1 MMLSQSIGR
10 RARGALFVL
19 LCCVNLA
26 APAQPKAP
34 SVTARLAPGQSCIPA
49 WPETALGKG
58 QGGTTRLLLRVSPD
72 GAVTSAKV
80 TASSGFADLDQA
92 TIATATQCKFSPGAR
107 SGRSGLA
114 PVVFTHVW
122 ERGFVR
128 STPASGAASRPAARL
143 PCAKLTFPPE
153 SQRNGEQGTVH
164 MSFLIDTDGTVLES
178 NVVKSSGF
186 PALDRAT
193 LDGMATCQFAPA
205 VTNGKPEKSLLS
217 FSYTW
222 TLN

>member
-1 MMLSQSIGR
+1 MQFSSITCR
-10 RARGALFVL
+10 SLGALLIFSS
-19 LCCVNLA
+19 CASSA
-26 APAQPKAP
+26 APVPA
-34 SVTARLAPGQSCIPA
+34 TARLAQGESCIPA
-49 WPETALGKG
+49 WPETAIGKG
-58 QGGTTRLLLRVSPD
+58 KSGTTRLQLRVGPD
-72 GAVTSAKV
+72 GTVSSAKV
-80 TASSGFADLDQA
+80 TSSSGFDDLDQA

-107 SGRSGLA
+107 TGRSALA

-122 ERGFVR
+122 ERGVA
-128 STPASGAASRPAARL
+128 PATVSASRPAARL
-143 PCAKLTFPPE
+143 PCAKMAYPSD

-164 MSFLIDTDGTVLES
+164 MSFLIDVDGTVLES

-193 LDGMATCQFAPA
+193 LDGMAKCQFTSA
-205 VTNGKPEKSLLS
+205 VANGKPERSLLS

>member
-1 MMLSQSIGR
+1 MRSSSITC
-10 RARGALFVL
+10 RALGALL
-19 LCCVNLA
+19 ILSSCASLA
-26 APAQPKAP
+26 APVTP
-34 SVTARLAPGQSCIPA
+34 TARLAPGESCIPA
-49 WPETALGKG
+49 WPETAIGKG
-58 QGGTTRLLLRVSPD
+58 KSGTTRLQLRVGPD
-72 GAVTSAKV
+72 GVVSSAKV
-80 TASSGFADLDQA
+80 MSSSGFDDLDQA

-107 SGRSGLA
+107 TGRSALA

-122 ERGFVR
+122 QRGA
-128 STPASGAASRPAARL
+128 TPATASASRAAARL
-143 PCAKLTFPPE
+143 PCAKMAYPAD
-153 SQRNGEQGTVH
+153 SQRDGEQGTVH
-164 MSFLIDTDGTVLES
+164 MTFLIDADGAVLES

-193 LDGMATCQFAPA
+193 LDGMARCQFTPA